1 VLDLTSGNGVAA
13 VFDSLGKST
22 FDTSLQ
28 CVARKG
34 SMVSFGNTTGTV
46 EPVDI
51 MRISGK
57 SIKLVRPRISAYI
70 ATREEL
76 NATAAAVFKFLER
89 DGVKIDIFKVYPL
102 RDAAQAQDDLESG
115 KTTGKLLLKA

>member
-1 VLDLTSGNGVAA
+1 
-13 VFDSLGKST
+13 
-22 FDTSLQ
+22 
-28 CVARKG
+28 
-34 SMVSFGNTTGTV
+34 
-46 EPVDI
+46 
-51 MRISGK
+51 
-57 SIKLVRPRISAYI
+57 LVRPRISAYI

>member
-1 VLDLTSGNGVAA
+1 

-46 EPVDI
+46 ELVDI
-51 MRISGK
+51 M
-57 SIKLVRPRISAYI
+57 
-70 ATREEL
+70 
-76 NATAAAVFKFLER
+76 
-89 DGVKIDIFKVYPL
+89 
-102 RDAAQAQDDLESG
+102 
-115 KTTGKLLLKA
+115 